1 MILYNITSNIHES
14 IEDKWL
20 FWMKETHI
28 PEMLGTGKFT
38 AAKLLKVLVEEEM
51 GGVTYAVQYTANNK
65 ADLAQ
70 YHIENESVMQQKV
83 VSLFGDKVLS
93 FQTELEV
100 ITEMYYNASQQIL

>member
-28 PEMLGTGKFT
+28 PEMLATGKFT

-51 GGVTYAVQYTANNK
+51 GGVTYAVQYTANSK
-65 ADLAQ
+65 ADLAL
-70 YHIENESVMQQKV
+70 YHIENENVLQQKV

-93 FQTELEV
+93 FQTALEV
-100 ITEMYYNASQQIL
+100 IVETHCKALQK